1 MKPLVHVLLAA
12 GIATT
17 TAIGAQA
24 LSVQHAPL
32 ATPPVFG
39 DEGEPSLP
47 PPVTGGELFAVSGGG
62 AAAAPASCMPV
73 AKILGV
79 FALDVEAVGGEI
91 LALSGGLEQEFA
103 DQWRLAVGMTP
114 VDVSQVFAHVV
125 PAEDGDAIV
134 DVVEVDA
141 EGCALS
147 RTLLSHDDW
156 VALLGAVSGV
166 EV

>member
-1 MKPLVHVLLAA
+1 MKPFVHVVLAV

-24 LSVQHAPL
+24 LSAQKGHVP
-32 ATPPVFG
+32 TPPVF
-39 DEGEPSLP
+39 DHEGEPSLP
-47 PPVTGGELFAVSGGG
+47 SPVTGGELFTSSGG
-62 AAAAPASCMPV
+62 AAGAPPTCMS
-73 AKILGV
+73 AEQILAV

-91 LALSGGLEQEFA
+91 IALTGGFEQEFA
-103 DQWRLAVGMTP
+103 DQWRLAVDMTP
-114 VDVSQVFAHVV
+114 VDVSQVYAHVV

-134 DVVEVDA
+134 DVVEVDN

-147 RTLLSHDDW
+147 RTLLSHNDW
-156 VALLGAVSGV
+156 LELLGAVSGV

>member
-1 MKPLVHVLLAA
+1 MKPFVHVLLAA
-12 GIATT
+12 GVATT

-24 LSVQHAPL
+24 LSVQSAPL
-32 ATPPVFG
+32 PTPPVF
-39 DEGEPSLP
+39 DHEGEPSLP
-47 PPVTGGELFAVSGGG
+47 PPVTGIDLFTISGGSVD
-62 AAAAPASCMPV
+62 APASCMP
-73 AKILGV
+73 AEQILGV

-103 DQWRLAVGMTP
+103 DQWRLAVGIAP

-134 DVVEVDA
+134 DVVELDG

-156 VALLGAVSGV
+156 LDLLGAVRGV